1 VGDAMK
7 IGVYVCEC
15 GVNIAATVNVEK
27 VAEHAE
33 SLPNVAV
40 SRFYRYM
47 CSDPGQELIKKDIK
61 ELKLDR
67 IVVASCSPRMHEPT
81 FRAVLE
87 EMGLNPYCLEMV
99 NIREQCSWV
108 HKDKKE
114 ATEKA
119 KSLVESAVLRASL
132 LKPLEK
138 KSVGVTHS
146 ALVIGGGIAGI
157 QAALDIGDMG
167 FKTYLVEKTPSI
179 GGRMAQLDKTFPTMD
194 CSACILTPKMV
205 DVGRHKNIELLTYSE
220 VLDVDGYVGN
230 FKVKVRK
237 KPRYID
243 VEKCTGCG
251 ECVKDCPINVFDEFN
266 MGQGDRKAIYIPFPQ
281 AVPQKYTID
290 KIGEPPCVHACPAG
304 VNAQGYVALIREG
317 KFQEALDLVRVNN
330 PFPSVC
336 GRICT
341 HICEENCNRN
351 EIDEP
356 VAVRALK
363 RFAADYERK
372 HGRKK
377 KEKKE
382 NEEEKELPGKGRKV
396 AIIGAGPAGLTVAH
410 DLALWGYKP
419 TVFEALSKPGGMLR
433 VGVPK
438 YRLPEK
444 ILDYDIK
451 RIEEDGVEIRTGT
464 PIGPDL
470 TLKDLINAGYEAIF
484 LAIGTHKSKR
494 LGVEGEDLDGVIHAA
509 GFLHDM
515 GIGRKVDFKDKIVAV
530 IGGGNVAIDSVR
542 TAVRLGAKSAFV
554 IYRRSR
560 SEIPAKKEE
569 LAECEKE
576 GISFYYLAAPTRILG
591 RKGKVAGIECQRMKL
606 GEPDDTGR
614 RRPMP
619 IEGSTFSLDA
629 DIVISAIGQ
638 MSVLTSL
645 AETQVQVEVDT
656 KNGILP
662 IATENLDLKGVYGF
676 TAFLRALSTGKKI
689 EIGKRIAVVGGGN
702 VAMDVARS
710 ALRIGGEEIH
720 VLCVESR
727 DEMPAF
733 KQEIKEAEE
742 EGIILHTRRM
752 PKRIIGTA
760 GKAVGVETLKCTSV
774 FDEDGRFNPQVA
786 PNTEEILEADTII
799 VAIGQEVDYT
809 LLKAADGIL
818 VTKGGLLVVDG
829 ITQQTN
835 IPGVF
840 AAGDAVSG
848 PGLVIEAIAKG
859 HEAAISI
866 DRYLRGENLKKGR
879 VKKEPIVAPL
889 PEKDFEKLKRVEIPT
904 LPVKERIHSF
914 EEVELEMTEE
924 MAVKEAERCLSC
936 NICSLCRQC
945 VDACEADAID
955 HDAEEEVV
963 DLDVGA
969 IVVATGFNLYDPAE
983 KPEYGYGKFD
993 NVITG
998 LEFERIVSAS
1008 GPTEGH
1014 IEINGKEPKKVV
1026 FIQCVGSRDKQS
1038 NEYCSRVCCMYT
1050 AKQAHMV
1057 RDKIPNAEL
1066 IVYYTDVR
1074 AFGKG
1079 FEEFYNR
1086 VQGEDVTYRRRELAD
1101 PIEVK
1106 KKGKKVVVKA
1116 KGHPDID
1123 ADLVVLATGIVPRE
1137 DTKELARLL
1146 NINQSA
1152 DGFLLEAHP
1161 KLRPVDTFTDGIF
1174 LAGCCQSP
1182 KDVPDTVAQASGAAS
1197 RACDILSKK
1206 QLMIEATVANVN
1218 EDLCRG
1224 CGFCVEACPYKAIEL
1239 KEIDRFGNKVIV
1251 ATVNEALCKGC
1262 GSCSAACL
1270 NGAISHLG
1278 FTDGQILTM
1287 IKALGK

>member
-1 VGDAMK
+1 MK

-15 GVNIAATVNVEK
+15 GVNIAATVDVEK
-27 VAEHAE
+27 VVEHAK
-33 SLPNVAV
+33 SLPNVFV

-61 ELKLDR
+61 ELNLDR

-87 EMGLNPYCLEMV
+87 DMDLNPYCLEMV

-108 HKDKKE
+108 HKDKAN

-119 KSLVESAVLRASL
+119 KSLVESAVFRASL
-132 LKPLEK
+132 LSPLEK
-138 KSVGVTHS
+138 KTVDVTPK

-220 VLDVDGYVGN
+220 VVDVDGYVGN

-237 KPRYID
+237 KPRYVD

-251 ECVKDCPINVFDEFN
+251 ECVKDCPVNVTDEFN

-290 KIGEPPCVHACPAG
+290 RIGEPPCVHACPAG
-304 VNAQGYVALIREG
+304 VHAQGYVALIKEG
-317 KFQEALDLVRVNN
+317 KFQDALDLVRVNN

-351 EIDEP
+351 EVDEP

-363 RFAADYERK
+363 RFIADYEKK
-372 HGRKK
+372 HGRKIKKK
-377 KEKKE
+377 KES
-382 NEEEKELPGKGRKV
+382 EEKELPGKGRKV

-438 YRLPEK
+438 YRLPED

-451 RIEEDGVEIRTGT
+451 KIEEVGVEIRTST

-470 TLKDLINAGYEAIF
+470 TLKDLKNAGYEAIF

-515 GIGRKVDFKDKIVAV
+515 GIGKKVDFKDKIVAV

-560 SEIPAKKEE
+560 GEIPAKKEE

-591 RKGKVAGIECQRMKL
+591 RKGKVTGIECQRMKL

-619 IEGSTFSLDA
+619 IEGSTFTLDA

-638 MSVLTSL
+638 MSVFTTL
-645 AETQVQVEVDT
+645 AETQVQVEVGA
-656 KNGILP
+656 KNGIVP
-662 IATENLDLKGVYGF
+662 IATEHLDLKGVYGF
-676 TAFLRALSTGKKI
+676 TAFLRALSAGKKI

-752 PKRIIGTA
+752 PKRIMGTA
-760 GKAVGVETLKCTSV
+760 GKAVGVETLKCTRV
-774 FDEDGRFNPQVA
+774 FDENCNFNPEVE
-786 PNTEEILEADTII
+786 PDTEEILEADTII

-809 LLKAADGIL
+809 LLKAADGVL
-818 VTKGGLLVVDG
+818 VTKNGLLVVDG

-848 PGLVIEAIAKG
+848 PGLVIDAISKG
-859 HEAAISI
+859 HEASISI

-879 VKKEPIVAPL
+879 VKKEPVVAPI
-889 PEKDFEKLKRVEIPT
+889 PKKEYEKMARVKIPT
-904 LPVKERIHSF
+904 LPVEERIHSF
-914 EEVELEMTEE
+914 DEVELEMTEE
-924 MAVKEAERCLSC
+924 MAKKEAERCLSC
-936 NICSLCRQC
+936 NVCSLCRQC
-945 VDACEADAID
+945 VDACEADAIN
-955 HDAEEEVV
+955 HDAVEEII

-969 IVVATGFNLYDPAE
+969 IVVATGFDLYDPAS
-983 KPEYGYGKFD
+983 KPEYGYGKYH

-998 LEFERIVSAS
+998 LEFERLVSAS

-1026 FIQCVGSRDKQS
+1026 FIQCVGSRDKQN

-1106 KKGKKVVVKA
+1106 KKGNKVEVKA
-1116 KGHPDID
+1116 KGHSDIE

-1137 DTKELARLL
+1137 DTKDLARLL

-1182 KDVPDTVAQASGAAS
+1182 KDIPDTVAQASGAAS
-1197 RACDILSKK
+1197 RVCDILSKK
-1206 QLMIEATVANVN
+1206 QLMIEATVASVN

-1239 KEIDRFGNKVIV
+1239 KEIDHFGHKIIV

-1278 FTDGQILTM
+1278 FTDGQILAA
-1287 IKALGK
+1287 IKALGR